1 MIDVIIRGI
10 GGQMGKTVLEL
21 VQGEKDMRCVAG
33 VDIRPVHAGVP
44 VYASFAEVK
53 ERADVAID
61 FSAAEGLEDELAWA
75 ERNGCG
81 LVLASTGYSEA
92 DLARIE
98 RCAKQ
103 VAVFKT
109 ANLSIG
115 VNLLQALVQRAAE
128 VLGETFDIEIVEK
141 HHHFKKDAPSGTAF
155 MLAESANRAFDE
167 KKRYVYGREGMV
179 GARSAD
185 EIGIHA
191 VRGGTIVGEHEV
203 LFAGEDE
210 VITLS
215 HSAQS
220 KRVFAAGAVRA
231 ARFLCKKPAGK
242 YDMHDVLKG

>member
-33 VDIRPVHAGVP
+33 VDIRPVQAGVP

-128 VLGETFDIEIVEK
+128 VLGEGSFDTSVGWKI
-141 HHHFKKDAPSGTAF
+141 SGASDPATKIDGNG
-155 MLAESANRAFDE
+155 MLTVGAGETAESFTVTAVSVFDPE
-167 KKRYVYGREGMV
+167 K
-179 GARSAD
+179 SAS
-185 EIGIHA
+185 A
-191 VRGGTIVGEHEV
+191 VVTVLSGEPSEPGQDPSEPGQDPSEPGGG
-203 LFAGEDE
+203 LP
-210 VITLS
+210 
-215 HSAQS
+215 
-220 KRVFAAGAVRA
+220 AGAIA
-231 ARFLCKKPAGK
+231 AIVLGAVVLVAAAAVAVWFIVKRSGKKN
-242 YDMHDVLKG
+242 